1 MALKPWY
8 KIATP
13 REDLRE
19 GKPLD
24 ASEFAIHLAQVVEG
38 RAPEDYKNPE
48 RFFTRTYLTKGL
60 TEVVSE
66 VIRRLSG
73 ETVGAS
79 PVINLTTQFGGGKT
93 HALALLYHLIKK
105 GKKSH
110 EWVGVN
116 RLLEKAQVKTI
127 PQGAV
132 AIFVGTVFDV
142 LKGEGGDREPVR
154 LTPWGEIAWQ
164 IGGEKGYEI
173 IKEHDEKRTAPS
185 GNIIRKLFPPD
196 KPVLILMDEV
206 LNYMN
211 RARAR
216 KVGSSNLS
224 SQFLQFLQNLTVE
237 TSGRTGVSL
246 VLSLPMSEQEM
257 TVEDQADFG
266 RLQKLSAR
274 VDKPYVL
281 SEGFE
286 IIEIIR
292 RRLFEYPMDIGKDGK
307 KVISEYVGWIME
319 HRQQLPSWFP
329 VQSAQ
334 EIFESSYPFHPTVLS
349 VFERKWQT
357 LPRFQQTRGILR
369 LLALWVSKAYQ
380 DGFKGAHRDPLITL
394 GTAPLEDSL
403 FRAAA
408 FEQLGESRL
417 EAAVITDIVGKKS
430 HAVRFDEE
438 AVETIKKSRLHRKVA
453 GAVFFE
459 STGGQA
465 REEATL
471 PEIRLALGEPDL
483 DIGNIETALE
493 SLTEGCYYLRC
504 EKSKYRFSLA
514 PNLIKLLSDRRA
526 SIQEPAINEVVRSEI
541 QKVFAAGPGLPA
553 KALAQAGVERVFFPE
568 KSGQIPDRAAVTLIV
583 LSPEQSLEEAS
594 RKETLEKI
602 DSFTKE
608 HGASARTF
616 KSALLWAV
624 PDNHRQLNEDARKLL
639 AWEALEDEADE
650 LRLESTQQKQMS
662 ENMKRAERDLRES
675 VWRTYK
681 NVYLL
686 DKNNQWRCIDLGL
699 VHSSAADSLVSL
711 ILSRLKQEGDIE
723 EIISPNFLVR
733 NWPPAFK
740 EWSAK
745 SVRDAFFASPQ
756 FPRLLNPETIKQTI
770 ADGVTRGLFGYAGK
784 TSSGEYSSFY
794 FATSINAFDI
804 EISEDVFLIP
814 KDIAQPLSEGEKPPA
829 ALGVKEGREPGEY
842 ITLPTAGAI
851 DKGEKITLPVAS
863 SITWEGEVPSQKWM
877 NFYTKIL
884 SKFATGEGLKIN
896 LKFEAKPEGGISSQ
910 KIEET
915 KVHLR
920 ELGLQENIEVKEESD
935 EQERESDKDN

>member
-13 REDLRE
+13 REDIRE

-24 ASEFAIHLAQVVEG
+24 ASEFAIHLDQVIEG

-73 ETVGAS
+73 ERVGAS

-93 HALALLYHLIKK
+93 HALTLFYHLMKN

-110 EWVGVN
+110 SWVGVKE
-116 RLLEKAQVKTI
+116 LLEKAQVKTI

-142 LKGEGGDREPVR
+142 LKGQGGDGEPVR
-154 LTPWGEIAWQ
+154 LTPWGEVAWQ
-164 IGGEKGYEI
+164 LGGKEGYEVM
-173 IKEHDEKRTAPS
+173 KEHDENRTAPS

-211 RARAR
+211 RGRAR
-216 KVGSSNLS
+216 KVGSSNLA
-224 SQFLQFLQNLTVE
+224 SQFLQFLQNLTGE
-237 TSGRTGVSL
+237 ASGRTGVGL

-257 TVEDQADFG
+257 TIEDQSDFG
-266 RLQKLSAR
+266 RLQKLSTR
-274 VDKPYVL
+274 VDKPYLL
-281 SEGFE
+281 SEGYE
-286 IIEIIR
+286 IVEIIR
-292 RRLFEYPMDIGKDGK
+292 RRLFEYPMDIGTDGK
-307 KVISEYVGWIME
+307 KTISDYVEWIVE
-319 HRQQLPSWFP
+319 HRQQLPTWFP
-329 VQSAQ
+329 VQSAK

-380 DGFKGAHRDPLITL
+380 DGFKGAHKDPLITL

-403 FRAAA
+403 FRAAM

-417 EAAVITDIVGKKS
+417 EAAVITDIVGKKA
-430 HAVRFDEE
+430 HAVRLDDE

-453 GAVFFE
+453 SAVFYE

-471 PEIRLALGEPDL
+471 PEIRLALGEPNL

-493 SLTEGCYYLRC
+493 SLNEGCYYLTC
-504 EKSKYRFSLA
+504 EKSKYRFSLV
-514 PNLIKLLSDRRA
+514 PNLNKLLSDRRA
-526 SIQEPAINEVVRSEI
+526 SIQAPAINEVVRSEI
-541 QKVFAAGPGLPA
+541 QKVFAAGPG
-553 KALAQAGVERVFFPE
+553 VERVFFPA

-583 LSPEQSLEEAS
+583 LLPDQSIEEAN

-608 HGASARTF
+608 HGVSARTF

-624 PDNHRQLNEDARKLL
+624 PDNPRQLNEDARKLL
-639 AWEALEDEADE
+639 AWEALEDEAEE
-650 LRLESTQQKQMS
+650 LRLESTQRRQIS
-662 ENMKRAERDLRES
+662 ENMKRAEMDLRES

-686 DKNNQWRCIDLGL
+686 DKNNQWKCNDLGL
-699 VHSSAADSLVSL
+699 VHSSAADFLVSL

-723 EIISPNFLVR
+723 ESISPNFLVR
-733 NWPPAFK
+733 NWPPAFT
-740 EWSAK
+740 EWSTR
-745 SVRDAFFASPQ
+745 SVRDVFFASPQ
-756 FPRLLNPETIKQTI
+756 FPRLLNPETIRQTI

-784 TSSGEYSSFY
+784 TPPYAESSAGRPSGEYSPFY

-804 EISEDVFLIP
+804 EISEDMFLIP
-814 KDIAQPLSEGEKPPA
+814 KEKAQLIQSGQLS
-829 ALGVKEGREPGEY
+829 
-842 ITLPTAGAI
+842 
-851 DKGEKITLPVAS
+851 VAS
-863 SITWEGEVPSQKWM
+863 GQKDIVGEGTSVIREEPTESPGVVTDHSPLVTEIRWEGEVPSQKWM

-896 LKFEAKPEGGISSQ
+896 LKFEARPEGGISSQ

-920 ELGLQENIEVKEESD
+920 ELGLQDNINVKQSPMFTKAEN
-935 EQERESDKDN
+935 Q

>member
-13 REDLRE
+13 RGDLRE

-24 ASEFAIHLAQVVEG
+24 ASEFAIHLDQVIEG
-38 RAPEDYKNPE
+38 RAPEDYKSPE
-48 RFFTRTYLTKGL
+48 RFFSRTYLTKGL

-66 VIRRLSG
+66 VLRRLSG
-73 ETVGAS
+73 ERVGAS

-93 HALALLYHLIKK
+93 HALTLLYHLVKN
-105 GKKSH
+105 GKKS
-110 EWVGVN
+110 EAWVGVQE
-116 RLLEKAQVKTI
+116 LLEKAQVETI
-127 PQGAV
+127 PQGGV

-142 LKGEGGDREPVR
+142 LKGQGGDGEPVR

-164 IGGEKGYEI
+164 LGGKEGYEVM
-173 IKEHDEKRTAPS
+173 KEHDENRTAPS
-185 GNIIRKLFPPD
+185 GNILRKLFPSN

-216 KVGSSNLS
+216 KVGSSNLA
-224 SQFLQFLQNLTVE
+224 SQFLQFLQNLTGE
-237 TSGRTGVSL
+237 ASGSTGISL

-266 RLQKLSAR
+266 RLQKLSTR
-274 VDKPYVL
+274 VDKPYVF
-281 SEGFE
+281 SEGYE
-286 IIEIIR
+286 IVEIIR
-292 RRLFEYPMDIGKDGK
+292 RRLFEYPMDIGTDGK
-307 KVISEYVGWIME
+307 KTISDYVEWIME
-319 HRQQLPSWFP
+319 HRQQLPNWFP
-329 VQSAQ
+329 VQTAQ
-334 EIFESSYPFHPTVLS
+334 EIFENSYPFHPTVLS

-403 FRAAA
+403 FRAAT

-417 EAAVITDIVGKKS
+417 EAAVITDIVGKKA
-430 HAVRFDEE
+430 HAVRLDEE

-453 GAVFFE
+453 SAVFFE

-493 SLTEGCYYLRC
+493 SLSEGCYYLTC
-504 EKSKYRFSLA
+504 EKSKYRFSLV
-514 PNLIKLLSDRRA
+514 PNLNKLLSDRRA
-526 SIQEPAINEVVRSEI
+526 TIQTPAINEVVRSEI
-541 QKVFAAGPGLPA
+541 QKVFAAGPG
-553 KALAQAGVERVFFPE
+553 VERVFFPE
-568 KSGQIPDRAAVTLIV
+568 KSGHIPDRAAITLVV
-583 LSPEQSLEEAS
+583 LPPDQSLEEAS

-602 DSFTKE
+602 DTFTKE

-624 PDNHRQLNEDARKLL
+624 PDNPRQVNEDARKLL
-639 AWEALEDEADE
+639 AWRALDDEADE
-650 LRLESTQQKQMS
+650 LRLENDQRRQLS
-662 ENMKRAERDLRES
+662 ENMKRAERDLKES

-681 NVYLL
+681 YVYLL
-686 DKNNQWRCIDLGL
+686 DKNNQWKCNDLGL

-723 EIISPNFLVR
+723 ETISPNFLLR
-733 NWPPAFK
+733 NWPPAFT
-740 EWSAK
+740 EWSTK
-745 SVRDAFFASPQ
+745 SMRDAFFASPQ

-784 TSSGEYSSFY
+784 TQSGEYSPFY
-794 FATSINAFDI
+794 FATRINALDI

-814 KDIAQPLSEGEKPPA
+814 KEKAHAISEGKVPPIVLETEEDKPSEESITPIT
-829 ALGVKEGREPGEY
+829 PTGES
-842 ITLPTAGAI
+842 I
-851 DKGEKITLPVAS
+851 DKEKGIAVPMAS
-863 SITWEGEVPSQKWM
+863 SISWEGELPWQKWS
-877 NFYTKIL
+877 NFYTKVL
-884 SKFATGEGLKIN
+884 SKFATSEGLKIN

-915 KVHLR
+915 KIQLR
-920 ELGLQENIEVKEESD
+920 ELGLQDNINVKEESD
-935 EQERESDKDN
+935 EQKGKSDQDN

>member
-1 MALKPWY
+1 
-8 KIATP
+8 
-13 REDLRE
+13 
-19 GKPLD
+19 LD
-24 ASEFAIHLAQVVEG
+24 QVIEG

-48 RFFTRTYLTKGL
+48 RFFSRTYLTKGL
-60 TEVVSE
+60 AELVCEVV
-66 VIRRLSG
+66 RRLSG
-73 ETVGAS
+73 ERVGAS

-93 HALALLYHLIKK
+93 HALTLLYHLVKN
-105 GKKSH
+105 GKKS
-110 EWVGVN
+110 EAWVGVKE
-116 RLLEKAQVKTI
+116 LLEKAQVKTI
-127 PQGAV
+127 PQGAI

-142 LKGEGGDREPVR
+142 LKGQGGGGEPMR
-154 LTPWGEIAWQ
+154 LTPWGEVAWQ
-164 IGGEKGYEI
+164 LCGKEGYEI
-173 IKEHDEKRTAPS
+173 MKEHDENRTAPS
-185 GNIIRKLFPPD
+185 GNIIRKLFPPY

-211 RARAR
+211 RGRAR
-216 KVGSSNLS
+216 KVGSSNLA
-224 SQFLQFLQNLTVE
+224 SQFLQFLQNLTGE
-237 TSGRTGVSL
+237 ASGRTGVSI

-257 TVEDQADFG
+257 TVEDQTDFG
-266 RLQKLSAR
+266 RLQKLSTR

-281 SEGFE
+281 SEGYE
-286 IIEIIR
+286 IVEIIR
-292 RRLFEYPMDIGKDGK
+292 RRLFEYPMDIGTDGK
-307 KVISEYVGWIME
+307 KTISEYVKWIVE

-369 LLALWVSKAYQ
+369 LLAIWVSKAYQ

-403 FRAAA
+403 FRAAM

-417 EAAVITDIVGKKS
+417 EAAVITDIVGKKA
-430 HAVRFDEE
+430 HAVRLDDE

-453 GAVFFE
+453 SAVFFE

-493 SLTEGCYYLRC
+493 SLSEACYYLTC
-504 EKSKYRFSLA
+504 EKSKYRFSLV
-514 PNLIKLLSDRRA
+514 PNLNKLLSDRRA
-526 SIQEPAINEVVRSEI
+526 SIQAPAINELVRSEI
-541 QKVFAAGPGLPA
+541 QKVFTAGP
-553 KALAQAGVERVFFPE
+553 GVERVFFPE

-583 LSPEQSLEEAS
+583 LPPDQSLEEAN

-624 PDNHRQLNEDARKLL
+624 PDNPKQLNEDARKLL
-639 AWEALEDEADE
+639 AWEALEDEAEE
-650 LRLESTQQKQMS
+650 LRLESTQRRQLS

-686 DKNNQWRCIDLGL
+686 DKNNQWKCNDLGL

-723 EIISPNFLVR
+723 ESISPNFLVR
-733 NWPPAFK
+733 NWPPAFT
-740 EWSAK
+740 EWSTK

-756 FPRLLNPETIKQTI
+756 FPRLLNPETVKQTI
-770 ADGVTRGLFGYAGK
+770 ADGVTRGLFGYVGK
-784 TSSGEYSSFY
+784 TPACAESSASRPSGAYSPFY
-794 FATSINAFDI
+794 FATSVNASDI

-814 KDIAQPLSEGEKPPA
+814 KEVAQPISEGQAPPVA
-829 ALGVKEGREPGEY
+829 PGAEEVKPGEEGVTP
-842 ITLPTAGAI
+842 ITPTGVLI
-851 DKGEKITLPVAS
+851 DKGKGITVPMAS
-863 SITWEGEVPSQKWM
+863 SISWEGEVPPQKWM
-877 NFYTKIL
+877 NFYTKVL

-920 ELGLQENIEVKEESD
+920 ELGLQDNINVNPVRKD
-935 EQERESDKDN
+935 EF

>member
-1 MALKPWY
+1 MMALKPWY

-13 REDLRE
+13 REDIRE

-24 ASEFAIHLAQVVEG
+24 ASEFAIHLDQVIEG

-60 TEVVSE
+60 TEVVCE

-73 ETVGAS
+73 ERVGAS

-93 HALALLYHLIKK
+93 HTLTLLYHLIKN

-110 EWVGVN
+110 SWVGVKE
-116 RLLEKAQVKTI
+116 LLEKAQVKNI

-142 LKGEGGDREPVR
+142 LKGQGGGGEPTR
-154 LTPWGEIAWQ
+154 FTPWGEIAWQ
-164 IGGEKGYEI
+164 LGGERGYQI

-185 GNIIRKLFPPD
+185 GNVVRKLFPPD

-211 RARAR
+211 RGRAR
-216 KVGSSNLS
+216 KVGGSNLA
-224 SQFLQFLQNLTVE
+224 SQFLQFLQNLTGE
-237 TSGRTGVSL
+237 ASGRTGVGL

-266 RLQKLSAR
+266 RLQKLSTR

-281 SEGFE
+281 SEGYE
-286 IIEIIR
+286 IVEIIR
-292 RRLFEYPMDIGKDGK
+292 RRLFEYPMDIGTDGK
-307 KVISEYVGWIME
+307 KVISEYVEWIME

-334 EIFESSYPFHPTVLS
+334 EIFESSYPFHPTVFS

-357 LPRFQQTRGILR
+357 LPRFQQTRGMLR

-380 DGFKGAHRDPLITL
+380 DGFKGAHRDPFITL

-403 FRAAA
+403 FRAAM

-417 EAAVITDIVGKKS
+417 EAAVTTDIVGKKA
-430 HAVRFDEE
+430 HAVRLDDA

-453 GAVFFE
+453 SAVFFE

-483 DIGNIETALE
+483 DIGNIETTLE
-493 SLTEGCYYLRC
+493 SLSEACYYLTC
-504 EKSKYRFSLA
+504 EKSKYRFSLV
-514 PNLIKLLSDRRA
+514 PNLNKLLSDRRA
-526 SIQEPAINEVVRSEI
+526 SIQAPAINEVVRSEI
-541 QKVFAAGPGLPA
+541 QKVFTAGP
-553 KALAQAGVERVFFPE
+553 GVERVLFPD

-583 LSPEQSLEEAS
+583 LPPDQSLEEAV

-624 PDNHRQLNEDARKLL
+624 PDNPRQLNEDARKLL

-650 LRLESTQQKQMS
+650 LRLESAQRRQLS
-662 ENMKRAERDLRES
+662 ENMKRAKRDLRES

-686 DKNNQWRCIDLGL
+686 DKNNQWKCNDLGL
-699 VHSSAADSLVSL
+699 VHSSAADSLIGL
-711 ILSRLKQEGDIE
+711 ILNRLRQDGDLE
-723 EIISPNFLVR
+723 EETISPNFLVR
-733 NWPPAFK
+733 NWPPAFT
-740 EWSAK
+740 EWSTK

-784 TSSGEYSSFY
+784 TTSGQYSPFY
-794 FATSINAFDI
+794 FATSMNAFDI

-814 KDIAQPLSEGEKPPA
+814 KEKAQAISEGQVPPIA
-829 ALGVKEGREPGEY
+829 SETEEVKPGEESVTP
-842 ITLPTAGAI
+842 ITPTGVPV
-851 DKGEKITLPVAS
+851 DKGKGIAIPMAS
-863 SITWEGEVPSQKWM
+863 SITWEGEVPPQKWM
-877 NFYTKIL
+877 NFYTKVL
-884 SKFATGEGLKIN
+884 SKFVTGGGLKVN
-896 LKFEAKPEGGISSQ
+896 LKFEAKPESGVSSQ

-920 ELGLQENIEVKEESD
+920 ELGLQDNINVKEESN
-935 EQERESDKDN
+935 EQKGKGDQDN

>member
-1 MALKPWY
+1 MPLKPWY
-8 KIATP
+8 KIVTP

-24 ASEFAIHLAQVVEG
+24 ASEFAIHLDQVIEG
-38 RAPEDYKNPE
+38 RAPEDYKDPE

-60 TEVVSE
+60 TEVVCE

-93 HALALLYHLIKK
+93 HALTLLYHLIKN
-105 GKKSH
+105 G
-110 EWVGVN
+110 ERARNWIGVN
-116 RLLEKAQVKTI
+116 RLLDAAQLNSI
-127 PQGAV
+127 PQGVV
-132 AIFVGTVFDV
+132 AIFVGTAFDV
-142 LKGEGGDREPVR
+142 LKGHSGNGEPTR
-154 LTPWGEIAWQ
+154 FTPWGEIAWQ

-173 IKEHDEKRTAPS
+173 VKEHDVKRTAPS

-224 SQFLQFLQNLTVE
+224 SQFLQFLQNLTSE
-237 TSGRTGVSL
+237 ASGRAGVSL

-266 RLQKLSAR
+266 RLQKLSTR

-281 SEGFE
+281 SEGYE
-286 IIEIIR
+286 IVEIIR
-292 RRLFEYPMDIGKDGK
+292 RRLFEYPMDIGTDGK
-307 KVISEYVGWIME
+307 KVISEYVEWIME

-329 VQSAQ
+329 VQSTH

-380 DGFKGAHRDPLITL
+380 EGFKGAHRDPLITL
-394 GTAPLEDSL
+394 GTAPLDDSL
-403 FRAAA
+403 FRAAV
-408 FEQLGESRL
+408 FEQLGDSRL
-417 EAAVITDIVGKKS
+417 EAAVVTDIVGKKS
-430 HAVRFDEE
+430 HAVRLDEE
-438 AVETIKKSRLHRKVA
+438 AVDTIKKARLHRKVA
-453 GAVFFE
+453 CAVFFE
-459 STGGQA
+459 SSGGQA

-493 SLTEGCYYLRC
+493 SLTEACYYLTC
-504 EKSKYRFSLA
+504 EKSKYRFSLV
-514 PNLIKLLSDRRA
+514 PNLNKLLSDRRA
-526 SIQEPAINEVVRSEI
+526 SIQESAIKEAIRAEI
-541 QKVFAAGPGLPA
+541 QRVFAAGP
-553 KALAQAGVERVFFPE
+553 GVERVFFPE
-568 KSGQIPDRAAVTLIV
+568 KSGQIPDRAALTLVI
-583 LSPEQSLEEAS
+583 LPPEQSLEEGS
-594 RKETLEKI
+594 REETLKKI
-602 DSFTKE
+602 DLFTRE
-608 HGASARTF
+608 HGSSARTF

-624 PDNHRQLNEDARKLL
+624 PDNPRQLNEDARKLL
-639 AWEALEDEADE
+639 AWEVLEDEADE
-650 LRLESTQQKQMS
+650 LRLESSQRKQLS

-686 DKNNQWRCIDLGL
+686 DKNNRWKCVDLGL

-711 ILSRLKQEGDIE
+711 ILSRLKQEGDVE
-723 EIISPNFLVR
+723 EETISPNFLVR
-733 NWPPAFK
+733 NWPPAFT
-740 EWSAK
+740 EWSTK

-756 FPRLLNPETIKQTI
+756 FPRLINPETIKQTI
-770 ADGVTRGLFGYAGK
+770 ADGVIRGLFGYAGK
-784 TSSGEYSSFY
+784 TPTGQYNPFY
-794 FATSINAFDI
+794 FVTSINVFDI

-814 KDIAQPLSEGEKPPA
+814 KEVAQAISEGEKPPIAPEKETRISPEAGVPPPTTGEIEVTVDKEKEIA
-829 ALGVKEGREPGEY
+829 APS
-842 ITLPTAGAI
+842 
-851 DKGEKITLPVAS
+851 AS
-863 SITWEGEVPSQKWM
+863 SIVWEGEIPPQKWM
-877 NFYTKIL
+877 NFYTKVL
-884 SKFATGEGLKIN
+884 SKFATGEGLKIY
-896 LKFEAKPEGGISSQ
+896 LKFEAKPESGISSQ

-915 KVHLR
+915 KVSLR
-920 ELGLQENIEVKEESD
+920 ELGLREDIEIKEEQN
-935 EQERESDKDN
+935 EQEGKSNSSN

>member
-8 KIATP
+8 KIVTP

-24 ASEFAIHLAQVVEG
+24 ASEFAIHLDQVIEG
-38 RAPEDYKNPE
+38 RAPEDYKDPE

-60 TEVVSE
+60 TEVVCE

-93 HALALLYHLIKK
+93 HALTLLYHLIKN
-105 GKKSH
+105 G
-110 EWVGVN
+110 ERARNWIGVN
-116 RLLEKAQVKTI
+116 RLLDAAQLNSI
-127 PQGAV
+127 PQGVV
-132 AIFVGTVFDV
+132 AIFVGTAFDV
-142 LKGEGGDREPVR
+142 LKGHSGNGEPTR
-154 LTPWGEIAWQ
+154 FTPWGEIAWQ

-173 IKEHDEKRTAPS
+173 VKEHDVKRTAPS

-224 SQFLQFLQNLTVE
+224 SQFLQFLQNLTSE
-237 TSGRTGVSL
+237 ASGRAGVSL

-266 RLQKLSAR
+266 RLQKLSTR

-281 SEGFE
+281 SEGYE
-286 IIEIIR
+286 IVEIIR
-292 RRLFEYPMDIGKDGK
+292 RRLFEYPMDIGTDGK
-307 KVISEYVGWIME
+307 KVISEYVEWIME

-329 VQSAQ
+329 VQSAH

-380 DGFKGAHRDPLITL
+380 EGFKGAHRDPLITL
-394 GTAPLEDSL
+394 GTAPLDDSL
-403 FRAAA
+403 FRAAV
-408 FEQLGESRL
+408 FEQLGDSRL

-430 HAVRFDEE
+430 HAVRLDEE
-438 AVETIKKSRLHRKVA
+438 AVDTIKKARLHRKVA
-453 GAVFFE
+453 CAVFFE
-459 STGGQA
+459 SSGGQA

-493 SLTEGCYYLRC
+493 SLTEACYYLTC
-504 EKSKYRFSLA
+504 EKSKYRFSLV
-514 PNLIKLLSDRRA
+514 PNLNKLLSDRRA
-526 SIQEPAINEVVRSEI
+526 SIQESAIKEAIRAEI
-541 QKVFAAGPGLPA
+541 QRVFAAGP
-553 KALAQAGVERVFFPE
+553 GVERVFFPE
-568 KSGQIPDRAAVTLIV
+568 KSGQIPDRAALTLVI
-583 LSPEQSLEEAS
+583 LPPEQSLEEGA

-602 DSFTKE
+602 DLFTRE
-608 HGASARTF
+608 HGSSARTF

-624 PDNHRQLNEDARKLL
+624 PDNPRQLKEDARKLL

-650 LRLESTQQKQMS
+650 LRLESSQRKQLS

-686 DKNNQWRCIDLGL
+686 DKNNRWKCVDLGL

-711 ILSRLKQEGDIE
+711 ILSRLKQEGDVE
-723 EIISPNFLVR
+723 EETISPNFLVR
-733 NWPPAFK
+733 NWPPAFT
-740 EWSAK
+740 EWSTK

-756 FPRLLNPETIKQTI
+756 FPRLINPETIKQTI
-770 ADGVTRGLFGYAGK
+770 ADGVIRGLFGYAGK
-784 TSSGEYSSFY
+784 TPTGQYNPFY
-794 FATSINAFDI
+794 FVTSINVFDI

-814 KDIAQPLSEGEKPPA
+814 KEVAQAISEGEKLPIAPEKETRISPEAGVPPPTTGEIEVTVDKEKEIA
-829 ALGVKEGREPGEY
+829 APS
-842 ITLPTAGAI
+842 
-851 DKGEKITLPVAS
+851 AS
-863 SITWEGEVPSQKWM
+863 SIVWEGEIPPQKWM
-877 NFYTKIL
+877 NFYTKVL
-884 SKFATGEGLKIN
+884 SKFATGEGLKIY
-896 LKFEAKPEGGISSQ
+896 LKFEAKPESGISSQ

-915 KVHLR
+915 KVSLR
-920 ELGLQENIEVKEESD
+920 ELGLREDIEIKEEQN
-935 EQERESDKDN
+935 EQEGKSNSSN

>member
-1 MALKPWY
+1 MPLKPWY
-8 KIATP
+8 KIVTP

-24 ASEFAIHLAQVVEG
+24 ASEFAIHLDQVIEG
-38 RAPEDYKNPE
+38 RAPEDYKDPE

-60 TEVVSE
+60 TEVVCE

-93 HALALLYHLIKK
+93 HALTLLYHLIKN
-105 GKKSH
+105 G
-110 EWVGVN
+110 ERARNWIGVN
-116 RLLEKAQVKTI
+116 RLLDAAQLNSI
-127 PQGAV
+127 PQGVV
-132 AIFVGTVFDV
+132 AIFVGTAFDV
-142 LKGEGGDREPVR
+142 LKGHSGNGEPTR
-154 LTPWGEIAWQ
+154 FTPWGEIAWQ

-173 IKEHDEKRTAPS
+173 VKEHDVKRTAPS

-224 SQFLQFLQNLTVE
+224 SQFLQFLQNLTSE
-237 TSGRTGVSL
+237 ASGRAGVSL

-266 RLQKLSAR
+266 RLQKLSTR

-281 SEGFE
+281 SEGYE
-286 IIEIIR
+286 IVEIIR
-292 RRLFEYPMDIGKDGK
+292 RRLFEYPMDIGTDGK
-307 KVISEYVGWIME
+307 KVISEYVEWIME

-329 VQSAQ
+329 VQSAH

-380 DGFKGAHRDPLITL
+380 EGFKGAHRDPLITL
-394 GTAPLEDSL
+394 GTAPLDDSL
-403 FRAAA
+403 FRAAV

-417 EAAVITDIVGKKS
+417 EAAVMTDIAGKKS
-430 HAVRFDEE
+430 HAVRLDEE
-438 AVETIKKSRLHRKVA
+438 AVDTIKKARLHRKVA
-453 GAVFFE
+453 CAVFFE
-459 STGGQA
+459 SSGGQA

-493 SLTEGCYYLRC
+493 SLTEACYYLTC
-504 EKSKYRFSLA
+504 EKSKYRFSLV
-514 PNLIKLLSDRRA
+514 PNLNKLLSDRRA
-526 SIQEPAINEVVRSEI
+526 SIQESAIKEAIRAEI
-541 QKVFAAGPGLPA
+541 QRVFSAGPGI
-553 KALAQAGVERVFFPE
+553 ERVFFPE
-568 KSGQIPDRAAVTLIV
+568 KSGQIPDRAALTLVI
-583 LSPEQSLEEAS
+583 LPPEQSLEEEI
-594 RKETLEKI
+594 REETFKMI
-602 DSFTKE
+602 DLFTRE

-624 PDNHRQLNEDARKLL
+624 PENPRQLNEDARKLL

-650 LRLESTQQKQMS
+650 LRLESSQRKQLS

-686 DKNNQWRCIDLGL
+686 DKNNRWKCVDLGL

-711 ILSRLKQEGDIE
+711 ILSRLNQEGDIE
-723 EIISPNFLVR
+723 ETISPNFLVR
-733 NWPPAFK
+733 NWPPAFT
-740 EWSAK
+740 EWSTK

-756 FPRLLNPETIKQTI
+756 FPRLINPETIKQTI
-770 ADGVTRGLFGYAGK
+770 ADGVVRGLFGYAGK
-784 TSSGEYSSFY
+784 TPTGQYKPFY

-804 EISEDVFLIP
+804 EISEYVFLIP
-814 KDIAQPLSEGEKPPA
+814 KEAAQSISEGEKPLVTP
-829 ALGVKEGREPGEY
+829 GVKEG
-842 ITLPTAGAI
+842 ITSPTPEEI
-851 DKGEKITLPVAS
+851 EVTVDKEKRITAPAAS
-863 SITWEGEVPSQKWM
+863 SITWGGEIPPQKWM
-877 NFYTKIL
+877 NFYTKVL
-884 SKFATGEGLKIN
+884 SKFATGEGLKIY
-896 LKFEAKPEGGISSQ
+896 LTFEAKPEGGISSQ

-915 KVHLR
+915 KVSLR
-920 ELGLQENIEVKEESD
+920 ELGLKEDIEIKEQSN
-935 EQERESDKDN
+935 EQEGKSNSSN

>member
-1 MALKPWY
+1 MPLKPWY
-8 KIATP
+8 KIVTP

-24 ASEFAIHLAQVVEG
+24 ASEFAIHLDQVIEG
-38 RAPEDYKNPE
+38 RAPEDYKDPE

-60 TEVVSE
+60 IEVVCE

-93 HALALLYHLIKK
+93 HALTLLYHLIKN
-105 GKKSH
+105 G
-110 EWVGVN
+110 ERARNWIGVN
-116 RLLEKAQVKTI
+116 RLLDAAQLNSI
-127 PQGAV
+127 PQGVV
-132 AIFVGTVFDV
+132 AIFVGTAFDV
-142 LKGEGGDREPVR
+142 LKGHSGNGEPTR
-154 LTPWGEIAWQ
+154 FTPWGEIAWQ

-173 IKEHDEKRTAPS
+173 VKEHDVKRTAPS

-224 SQFLQFLQNLTVE
+224 SQFLQFLQNLTSE
-237 TSGRTGVSL
+237 ASGRAGVSL

-266 RLQKLSAR
+266 RLQKLSTR
-274 VDKPYVL
+274 IDKPYVL
-281 SEGFE
+281 SEGYE
-286 IIEIIR
+286 IVEIIR
-292 RRLFEYPMDIGKDGK
+292 RRLFEYPMDIGTDGK
-307 KVISEYVGWIME
+307 KVISEYVEWIME

-329 VQSAQ
+329 VQSTH

-380 DGFKGAHRDPLITL
+380 EGFKGAHRDPLITL
-394 GTAPLEDSL
+394 GTAPLDDSL
-403 FRAAA
+403 FRAAV
-408 FEQLGESRL
+408 FEQLGDSRL
-417 EAAVITDIVGKKS
+417 EAAVVTDIVGKKS
-430 HAVRFDEE
+430 HAVRLDEE
-438 AVETIKKSRLHRKVA
+438 AVDTIKKARLHRKVA
-453 GAVFFE
+453 CAVFFE
-459 STGGQA
+459 SSGGQA

-493 SLTEGCYYLRC
+493 SLTEACYYLTC
-504 EKSKYRFSLA
+504 EKSKYRFSLV
-514 PNLIKLLSDRRA
+514 PNLNKLLSDRRA
-526 SIQEPAINEVVRSEI
+526 SIQESAIKEAIRAEI
-541 QKVFAAGPGLPA
+541 QRVFAAGP
-553 KALAQAGVERVFFPE
+553 GVERVFFPE
-568 KSGQIPDRAAVTLIV
+568 KSGQIPDRAALTLVI
-583 LSPEQSLEEAS
+583 LPPEQSLEEGA

-602 DSFTKE
+602 DLFTRE
-608 HGASARTF
+608 HGSSARTF

-624 PDNHRQLNEDARKLL
+624 PDNPRQLNEDARKLL

-650 LRLESTQQKQMS
+650 LRLESSQRKQLS

-686 DKNNQWRCIDLGL
+686 DKNNRWKCVDLGL

-711 ILSRLKQEGDIE
+711 ILSRLNQEGDIE
-723 EIISPNFLVR
+723 ETISPNFLVR
-733 NWPPAFK
+733 NWPPAFT
-740 EWSAK
+740 EWSTK

-756 FPRLLNPETIKQTI
+756 FPRLINPETIKQTI
-770 ADGVTRGLFGYAGK
+770 ADGVIRGLFGYAGK
-784 TSSGEYSSFY
+784 TPTGQYNPFY
-794 FATSINAFDI
+794 FVTSINVFDI

-814 KDIAQPLSEGEKPPA
+814 KEVAQAISEGEKPPIAPEKETRISPEAGVPPPTTGEIEVTVDKEKEIA
-829 ALGVKEGREPGEY
+829 APS
-842 ITLPTAGAI
+842 
-851 DKGEKITLPVAS
+851 AS
-863 SITWEGEVPSQKWM
+863 SIVWEGEIPPQKWM
-877 NFYTKIL
+877 NFYTKVL
-884 SKFATGEGLKIN
+884 SKFATGEGLKIY
-896 LKFEAKPEGGISSQ
+896 LKFEAKPESGISSQ

-915 KVHLR
+915 KVSLR
-920 ELGLQENIEVKEESD
+920 ELGLREDIEIKEEQN
-935 EQERESDKDN
+935 EQEGKSNSSN

>member
-8 KIATP
+8 KIVTP

-24 ASEFAIHLAQVVEG
+24 ASEFAIHLDQVIEG
-38 RAPEDYKNPE
+38 QAPEDYKDPG
-48 RFFTRTYLTKGL
+48 RFFARTYLTKGL
-60 TEVVSE
+60 TEVACE

-93 HALALLYHLIKK
+93 HALTLLYHLIKNGK
-105 GKKSH
+105 GAH
-110 EWVGVN
+110 DWAGVSK
-116 RLLEKAQVKTI
+116 LLEAAQVKTI
-127 PQGAV
+127 PRGVV
-132 AIFVGTVFDV
+132 AIFVGTAFDV
-142 LKGEGGDREPVR
+142 LKGHGGDGEPTR
-154 LTPWGEIAWQ
+154 FTPWGEIAWQ

-173 IKEHDEKRTAPS
+173 IKEHDVKRTAPS

-216 KVGSSNLS
+216 KVGGSNLS
-224 SQFLQFLQNLTVE
+224 SQFLQFLQNLTSVA
-237 TSGRTGVSL
+237 SGREGVSL

-266 RLQKLSAR
+266 RLQKLSTR

-281 SEGFE
+281 SEGYE
-286 IIEIIR
+286 IVEIIR
-292 RRLFEYPMDIGKDGK
+292 RRLFEYPMDIGSEGE
-307 KVISEYVGWIME
+307 KVISEYVEWIME

-329 VQSAQ
+329 VQSAH

-369 LLALWVSKAYQ
+369 LLALWVSRAYQ
-380 DGFKGAHRDPLITL
+380 EGFKGAHRDPLITL
-394 GTAPLEDSL
+394 GTAPLDDSL
-403 FRAAA
+403 FRAAV

-417 EAAVITDIVGKKS
+417 EAAVMTDIAGKKS
-430 HAVRFDEE
+430 HAVRLDEE
-438 AVETIKKSRLHRKVA
+438 AVDTIKKARLHRKVA
-453 GAVFFE
+453 CAVFFE
-459 STGGQA
+459 SSGGQA

-493 SLTEGCYYLRC
+493 SLTEACYYFIC
-504 EKSKYRFSLA
+504 EKSKYRFSLV
-514 PNLIKLLSDRRA
+514 PNLNKLLADRRA
-526 SIQEPAINEVVRSEI
+526 SIQESAISEI
-541 QKVFAAGPGLPA
+541 VRAEIQRVFASGP
-553 KALAQAGVERVFFPE
+553 GVERVFFPE
-568 KSGQIPDRAAVTLIV
+568 NSVQIPDRAALTLVI
-583 LSPEQSLEEAS
+583 LPPEQSLEEGT
-594 RKETLEKI
+594 REETLKKI
-602 DSFTKE
+602 DLFTRE

-616 KSALLWAV
+616 KSAILWAV
-624 PDNHRQLNEDARKLL
+624 PDNSRQLNEDARKLL
-639 AWEALEDEADE
+639 AWETLEDEADE
-650 LRLESTQQKQMS
+650 LRLESNQKRQLT
-662 ENMKRAERDLRES
+662 ENKKRAERDLRES

-681 NVYLL
+681 YVYLL
-686 DKNNQWRCIDLGL
+686 DKDNKWKCVDLGL

-723 EIISPNFLVR
+723 VTISPNFLVR

-740 EWSAK
+740 EWNTRY
-745 SVRDAFFASPQ
+745 VRDTFFASPQ
-756 FPRLLNPETIKQTI
+756 FPRLINPETIKQTI
-770 ADGVTRGLFGYAGK
+770 ADGVARGLFGYAGK
-784 TSSGEYSSFY
+784 TAAGQYKPFY
-794 FATSINAFDI
+794 FKTSISAFDI

-814 KDIAQPLSEGEKPPA
+814 EEVAQAISEGETQPISQGDKSGKPSGDDIFHSSDEGIE
-829 ALGVKEGREPGEY
+829 LIRDKEKEIEVPS
-842 ITLPTAGAI
+842 AF
-851 DKGEKITLPVAS
+851 
-863 SITWEGEVPSQKWM
+863 SIVWEGEIPPQKWM
-877 NFYTKIL
+877 NFYTRVL
-884 SKFATGEGLKIN
+884 SKFVTGGGLKIY

-910 KIEET
+910 KIEEA
-915 KVHLR
+915 KVSLR
-920 ELGLQENIEVKEESD
+920 ELGLREDIEIKN
-935 EQERESDKDN
+935 REY

>member
-1 MALKPWY
+1 LKNEGGIMMALKPWY

-24 ASEFAIHLAQVVEG
+24 ASEFAIHLDQVIEG

-48 RFFTRTYLTKGL
+48 RFFARTYLTKGL
-60 TEVVSE
+60 TEVISE

-73 ETVGAS
+73 ERVGAS

-93 HALALLYHLIKK
+93 HALTLLYHLIKN
-105 GKKSH
+105 GKKS
-110 EWVGVN
+110 EAWVGVKE
-116 RLLEKAQVKTI
+116 LLEKAQVNTI

-142 LKGEGGDREPVR
+142 LKGQGGNGEPMR
-154 LTPWGEIAWQ
+154 LTPWGEVAWQ
-164 IGGEKGYEI
+164 LGGKEGYEVM
-173 IKEHDEKRTAPS
+173 KEHDDSRTAPS

-196 KPVLILMDEV
+196 RPVLILMDEV

-211 RARAR
+211 RGRAR
-216 KVGSSNLS
+216 NVGSSNLA
-224 SQFLQFLQNLTVE
+224 SQFLQFLQNLTGE
-237 TSGRTGVSL
+237 ASGRTGVSL

-266 RLQKLSAR
+266 RLQKLSTR

-281 SEGFE
+281 SEGYE
-286 IIEIIR
+286 IVEIIR
-292 RRLFEYPMDIGKDGK
+292 RRLFEYPMDIGTDVK
-307 KVISEYVGWIME
+307 KTISEYAEWVME

-329 VQSAQ
+329 FQSAQ
-334 EIFESSYPFHPTVLS
+334 EIFESSYPFHPTVFT

-357 LPRFQQTRGILR
+357 LPRFQKTRGILR

-394 GTAPLEDSL
+394 GTAPLEDPL
-403 FRAAA
+403 FRAAM

-417 EAAVITDIVGKKS
+417 EAAVITDIVGTKA
-430 HAVRFDEE
+430 HAVRIDDE

-453 GAVFFE
+453 SAVFFE

-493 SLTEGCYYLRC
+493 SLSEGCYYLTC
-504 EKSKYRFSLA
+504 EKSKYRFSLV
-514 PNLIKLLSDRRA
+514 PNLNKLLSDRRA
-526 SIQEPAINEVVRSEI
+526 SIQSPAINEVIRSEI
-541 QKVFAAGPGLPA
+541 QKVFAAGPG
-553 KALAQAGVERVFFPE
+553 VECLFFPE
-568 KSGQIPDRAAVTLIV
+568 KSGQISDRPAVTLIV
-583 LSPEQSLEEAS
+583 LPPDQSLEEAT

-624 PDNHRQLNEDARKLL
+624 PDNPRQLNEDARKLL
-639 AWEALEDEADE
+639 AWEALEDEAEE
-650 LRLESTQQKQMS
+650 LRLEITQRRQLS

-686 DKNNQWRCIDLGL
+686 DKNNQWKCNDLGL

-723 EIISPNFLVR
+723 ESISPNFLVR
-733 NWPPAFK
+733 NWPPAFT
-740 EWSAK
+740 EWSTK

-770 ADGVTRGLFGYAGK
+770 ADGVIRGLFGYAGK
-784 TSSGEYSSFY
+784 TASGEYSPFY
-794 FATSINAFDI
+794 FATSVNAFDI

-814 KDIAQPLSEGEKPPA
+814 EEKAQLISKGQVPAIAPEEEGK
-829 ALGVKEGREPGEY
+829 PGEEGVTPPVPGE
-842 ITLPTAGAI
+842 IGVPA
-851 DKGEKITLPVAS
+851 DKGKGIAVPMAS
-863 SITWEGEVPSQKWM
+863 SISWEGEVPPQKWM

-884 SKFATGEGLKIN
+884 SRFATGEGLKIN

-910 KIEET
+910 KIDET

-920 ELGLQENIEVKEESD
+920 ELGLQDNININEQPDEQKEES
-935 EQERESDKDN
+935 N

>member
-1 MALKPWY
+1 MPLKPWY

-24 ASEFAIHLAQVVEG
+24 ASEFAIHLDQVIEG

-60 TEVVSE
+60 TEVVCE

-73 ETVGAS
+73 ETVSAS

-93 HALALLYHLIKK
+93 HALTLLYHLIKN
-105 GKKSH
+105 GEKSH
-110 EWVGVN
+110 DWIGVKE
-116 RLLEKAQVKTI
+116 LLEAAQVKAI

-142 LKGEGGDREPVR
+142 LKGQGGNGEPTR
-154 LTPWGEIAWQ
+154 FTPWGEIAWQ
-164 IGGEKGYEI
+164 LGGEKGYEI

-185 GNIIRKLFPPD
+185 GNIVRKLFPPD

-211 RARAR
+211 RGRAR
-216 KVGSSNLS
+216 KVGGSNLA
-224 SQFLQFLQNLTVE
+224 SQFLQFLQNLAGE
-237 TSGRTGVSL
+237 SSGRAGVSL

-266 RLQKLSAR
+266 RLQKLSTR

-281 SEGFE
+281 SEGYE
-286 IIEIIR
+286 IVEIIR
-292 RRLFEYPMDIGKDGK
+292 RRLFEYPMDIGTNGK
-307 KVISEYVGWIME
+307 KVISDYVEWIME
-319 HRQQLPSWFP
+319 HQRLLPSWFP

-334 EIFESSYPFHPTVLS
+334 EIFENSYPFHPTVFS

-403 FRAAA
+403 FRAAT

-417 EAAVITDIVGKKS
+417 EAAIITDMVGKKA
-430 HAVRFDEE
+430 HAVRLDDE

-453 GAVFFE
+453 SAVFFE
-459 STGGQA
+459 STGGQIQ
-465 REEATL
+465 EGATL
-471 PEIRLALGEPDL
+471 PEIRLALGEPGLDL
-483 DIGNIETALE
+483 GNIETVLDALQH
-493 SLTEGCYYLRC
+493 TCYHF
-504 EKSKYRFSLA
+504 EPFGSNKYRFRVP
-514 PNLIKLLSDRRA
+514 PNLNKLLSDRRA
-526 SIQEPAINEVVRSEI
+526 SIQAPAINEVVRSEI
-541 QKVFAAGPGLPA
+541 QKVFAAGP
-553 KALAQAGVERVFFPE
+553 GVERVFFPE

-583 LSPEQSLEEAS
+583 LPPDQSLEEAV

-624 PDNHRQLNEDARKLL
+624 PDNPRQLNEDARKLL

-650 LRLESTQQKQMS
+650 LRLESTQRRQLS

-686 DKNNQWRCIDLGL
+686 DKNNQWKCNDLGL

-723 EIISPNFLVR
+723 ESISPNFLVR
-733 NWPPAFK
+733 NWPPAFA
-740 EWSAK
+740 EWSTK

-784 TSSGEYSSFY
+784 TPSGEYSSFY
-794 FATSINAFDI
+794 FATSMNAFDI

-814 KDIAQPLSEGEKPPA
+814 KEKAQAISEGQTPPVA
-829 ALGVKEGREPGEY
+829 PEEEGKPGEVGVTPTTPTGVPVGKGKE
-842 ITLPTAGAI
+842 ITVPM
-851 DKGEKITLPVAS
+851 AS
-863 SITWEGEVPSQKWM
+863 SISWEGEVPPQKWM
-877 NFYTKIL
+877 NFYTKVL

-920 ELGLQENIEVKEESD
+920 ELGLQDNINVKEEANEQKGKSD
-935 EQERESDKDN
+935 EGN

>member
-1 MALKPWY
+1 
-8 KIATP
+8 
-13 REDLRE
+13 
-19 GKPLD
+19 
-24 ASEFAIHLAQVVEG
+24 
-38 RAPEDYKNPE
+38 
-48 RFFTRTYLTKGL
+48 
-60 TEVVSE
+60 
-66 VIRRLSG
+66 
-73 ETVGAS
+73 
-79 PVINLTTQFGGGKT
+79 
-93 HALALLYHLIKK
+93 
-105 GKKSH
+105 
-110 EWVGVN
+110 
-116 RLLEKAQVKTI
+116 
-127 PQGAV
+127 GAV

-142 LKGEGGDREPVR
+142 LKGQGGDGEPTR
-154 LTPWGEIAWQ
+154 FTPWGEIAWQ
-164 IGGEKGYEI
+164 LGGEKGYQI

-185 GNIIRKLFPPD
+185 GNIVRKLFPPD

-211 RARAR
+211 RGRAR
-216 KVGSSNLS
+216 KVGGSNLA
-224 SQFLQFLQNLTVE
+224 SQFLQFLQNLTGE
-237 TSGRTGVSL
+237 SSGRTGVSL

-266 RLQKLSAR
+266 RLQKLSTR

-281 SEGFE
+281 SEGYE
-286 IIEIIR
+286 IVEIIR
-292 RRLFEYPMDIGKDGK
+292 RRLFEYPMEIGTDGK
-307 KVISEYVGWIME
+307 KVISEYVEWIME

-334 EIFESSYPFHPTVLS
+334 EIFESSYPFHPTVFS

-394 GTAPLEDSL
+394 GTAPLDDSL
-403 FRAAA
+403 FRAAT

-417 EAAVITDIVGKKS
+417 EAAIITDMVGKKA
-430 HAVRFDEE
+430 HAVRLDEE
-438 AVETIKKSRLHRKVA
+438 AVEIIKNSRLHRKVA
-453 GAVFFE
+453 SAVFFE

-493 SLTEGCYYLRC
+493 SLSEACYYLTC
-504 EKSKYRFSLA
+504 EKSKYRFSLV
-514 PNLIKLLSDRRA
+514 PNLNKLLSDRRA
-526 SIQEPAINEVVRSEI
+526 SIQAPAINEVVRSEI
-541 QKVFAAGPGLPA
+541 QKVFAAGP
-553 KALAQAGVERVFFPE
+553 GVERVFFPE

-583 LSPEQSLEEAS
+583 LPPEQSLEEAV
-594 RKETLEKI
+594 RNETLEKI

-624 PDNHRQLNEDARKLL
+624 PDNPRQLNEDARKLL

-650 LRLESTQQKQMS
+650 LRLESAQRRQLS

-686 DKNNQWRCIDLGL
+686 DKNNQWKCNDLGL
-699 VHSSAADSLVSL
+699 VHSSAADSLIGL
-711 ILSRLKQEGDIE
+711 ILNRLRQDGDLE
-723 EIISPNFLVR
+723 EETISPNFLVR
-733 NWPPAFK
+733 NWPPAFI
-740 EWSAK
+740 EWSTK

-770 ADGVTRGLFGYAGK
+770 ADGVTRGLFGYAGLPVRERTQTGK
-784 TSSGEYSSFY
+784 TTRGQYSPFY
-794 FATSINAFDI
+794 FATSMNAFDI

-814 KDIAQPLSEGEKPPA
+814 KEKAQAIQSGQWSVDSGQKDMGGEETSVVSEQSAEFIK
-829 ALGVKEGREPGEY
+829 LTTDHSSL
-842 ITLPTAGAI
+842 ITEI
-851 DKGEKITLPVAS
+851 S
-863 SITWEGEVPSQKWM
+863 WEGEVPPQKWM
-877 NFYTKIL
+877 NFYTKVL

-920 ELGLQENIEVKEESD
+920 ELGLQDKINVKEESH
-935 EQERESDKDN
+935 EQKGKGDQGN

>member
-8 KIATP
+8 KIVTP

-24 ASEFAIHLAQVVEG
+24 ASEFAIHLDQVIEG
-38 RAPEDYKNPE
+38 RAPEDYKDPE

-60 TEVVSE
+60 TEVVCE

-93 HALALLYHLIKK
+93 HALTLLYHLIKN
-105 GKKSH
+105 G
-110 EWVGVN
+110 ERARNWIGVN
-116 RLLEKAQVKTI
+116 KLLDAAQVKTI
-127 PQGAV
+127 PQGVV
-132 AIFVGTVFDV
+132 AIFVGTAFDV
-142 LKGEGGDREPVR
+142 LKGHGGNEEPTR
-154 LTPWGEIAWQ
+154 FTPWGEIAWQ

-173 IKEHDEKRTAPS
+173 MKEHDVKRTAPS

-196 KPVLILMDEV
+196 KSILILMDEV

-216 KVGSSNLS
+216 KIGSSNLS
-224 SQFLQFLQNLTVE
+224 SQFLQFLQNLTSE
-237 TSGRTGVSL
+237 ASGRAGVSL

-266 RLQKLSAR
+266 RLQKLSTR

-281 SEGFE
+281 SEGYE
-286 IIEIIR
+286 IVEIIR
-292 RRLFEYPMDIGKDGK
+292 RRLFEYPMDIGTDGK
-307 KVISEYVGWIME
+307 KVISEYVEWIME

-329 VQSAQ
+329 VQSAH

-380 DGFKGAHRDPLITL
+380 EGFKGAHRDPLITL
-394 GTAPLEDSL
+394 GTAPLDDSL
-403 FRAAA
+403 FRAAV

-417 EAAVITDIVGKKS
+417 EAAVMTDIAGKKS
-430 HAVRFDEE
+430 HAVRLDEE
-438 AVETIKKSRLHRKVA
+438 AVDTIKKARLHRKVA
-453 GAVFFE
+453 CAVFFE
-459 STGGQA
+459 SSGGQA

-493 SLTEGCYYLRC
+493 SLTEACYYLTC
-504 EKSKYRFSLA
+504 EKSKYRFSLV
-514 PNLIKLLSDRRA
+514 PNLNKLLSDRRA
-526 SIQEPAINEVVRSEI
+526 SIQESAIKEAIRAEI
-541 QKVFAAGPGLPA
+541 QRVFSAGPGI
-553 KALAQAGVERVFFPE
+553 ERVFFPE
-568 KSGQIPDRAAVTLIV
+568 KSGQIPDRAALTLVI
-583 LSPEQSLEEAS
+583 LPPEQSLEEEI
-594 RKETLEKI
+594 REETFKMI
-602 DSFTKE
+602 DLFTRE

-624 PDNHRQLNEDARKLL
+624 PENPRQLNEDARKLL

-650 LRLESTQQKQMS
+650 LRLESSQRKQLS

-686 DKNNQWRCIDLGL
+686 DKNNQWKCVDLGL

-723 EIISPNFLVR
+723 ETISPNFLVR
-733 NWPPAFK
+733 NWPPAFT
-740 EWSAK
+740 EWSTK

-756 FPRLLNPETIKQTI
+756 FPRLINPETIKQTI
-770 ADGVTRGLFGYAGK
+770 ADGVVRGLFGYAGK
-784 TSSGEYSSFY
+784 TPTGQYKPFY

-804 EISEDVFLIP
+804 EISEYVFLIP
-814 KDIAQPLSEGEKPPA
+814 KEAAQSISEGEKPLVTP
-829 ALGVKEGREPGEY
+829 GVKEG
-842 ITLPTAGAI
+842 ITSPTPEEI
-851 DKGEKITLPVAS
+851 EVTVDKEKRITAPAAS
-863 SITWEGEVPSQKWM
+863 SITWGGEIPPQKWM
-877 NFYTKIL
+877 NFYTKVL
-884 SKFATGEGLKIN
+884 SKFATGEGLKIY
-896 LKFEAKPEGGISSQ
+896 LTFEAKPEGGISSQ

-915 KVHLR
+915 KVSLR
-920 ELGLQENIEVKEESD
+920 ELGLKEDIEIKEQSN
-935 EQERESDKDN
+935 EQEGKSNSSN